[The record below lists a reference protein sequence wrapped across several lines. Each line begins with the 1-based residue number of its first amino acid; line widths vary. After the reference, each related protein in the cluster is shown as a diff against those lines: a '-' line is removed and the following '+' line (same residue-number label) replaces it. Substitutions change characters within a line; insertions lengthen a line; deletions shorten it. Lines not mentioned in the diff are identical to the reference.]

1 MTKQFN
7 EKFKKRLLSIGA
19 ILIILGIWYAI
30 AGISWFSRGVDFPT
44 PHHTFLS
51 LFDKLAGEK
60 MLDYSIY
67 EHAFTSISR
76 WLTAYIIA
84 IITGILIGAAVG
96 LSEKLNVLFM
106 PFIYTMQLIPGLA
119 WIPVSLLLFGIGNTG
134 TLFMIYMLAVVPVI
148 ITTATGIKDTPENLI
163 NTAVLMGANKVD
175 LFLHVLLP
183 ASLLHIVNGMRM
195 GLANSWRVLIA
206 AEMIV
211 GSGVGLGYIIIQS
224 RWSLDY
230 TSAFVSLILIVA
242 VGLTFEKMVFGR
254 IEKSLQRKYQQQN
267 KELNQISD

>member
-1 MTKQFN
+1 
-7 EKFKKRLLSIGA
+7 
-19 ILIILGIWYAI
+19 
-30 AGISWFSRGVDFPT
+30 
-44 PHHTFLS
+44 
-51 LFDKLAGEK
+51 
-60 MLDYSIY
+60 
-67 EHAFTSISR
+67 
-76 WLTAYIIA
+76 
-84 IITGILIGAAVG
+84 
-96 LSEKLNVLFM
+96 
-106 PFIYTMQLIPGLA
+106 
-119 WIPVSLLLFGIGNTG
+119 
-134 TLFMIYMLAVVPVI
+134 
-148 ITTATGIKDTPENLI
+148 
-163 NTAVLMGANKVD
+163 MGANKVD